1 MRAVWSGEVVEPFPF
16 VEFCLQIDVTFVTEE
31 LIKLLLIGLVGSFDF
46 AAQLRCAALY
56 VGVPDP
62 EVVNMPMELGLEF
75 VTIIGTDFTNAE
87 WELFD
92 DVVNEV
98 NRICLGM
105 LLVDLEGA
113 NFGCIVDCRVLEAT
127 DLFAAFPYERQE
139 LNIYLNVMAR
149 HLLLIAFGV
158 QFAHSCASG

>member
-127 DLFAAFPYERQE
+127 DLFAAFPYERQN
-139 LNIYLNVMAR
+139 LT
-149 HLLLIAFGV
+149 
-158 QFAHSCASG
+158 ST

>member
-75 VTIIGTDFTNAE
+75 VTIIRTDFTNAE

>member
-113 NFGCIVDCRVLEAT
+113 NFGCIVDCRVLEVT
-127 DLFAAFPYERQE
+127 DLFAAFPYERQN
-139 LNIYLNVMAR
+139 LT
-149 HLLLIAFGV
+149 
-158 QFAHSCASG
+158 ST

>member
-113 NFGCIVDCRVLEAT
+113 NSGCIVDCRVLEAT

-139 LNIYLNVMAR
+139 FNAHLNMTAR
-149 HLLLIAFGV
+149 NLLLM
-158 QFAHSCASG
+158 QFAHARASG